1 MQVPNTLP
9 NLPTGSETSVRV
21 PPLKP
26 PKMPFLKL
34 LRKNMSFLI
43 MLLPAVLFVL
53 LFAYIPMGGI
63 LLAFKQYR
71 YADGIFGSPWNG
83 LENFKFFFLAGKA
96 WTVTRNTMLY
106 NIAFITVNMFLQVT
120 FAIILSELRG
130 KVFKKIT
137 QSSMFL
143 PFFISWVVA
152 SSIFYNLFSYEYGVL
167 NGLLRTMGSEP
178 VDIYANAA
186 AWPFILVALQAWK
199 SVGYGSVVY
208 LASIT
213 GIDQQIYEAADIDG
227 ANVWKKIRFITL
239 PSIVPTMI
247 IMLLFALGSI
257 FRGDFGLF
265 YQLVGNNGN
274 LLPVTDII
282 DTFVFRALM
291 SSADIGMSAAAGVYQ
306 SVLCLITV
314 LLANKAVKVMQP
326 DYSLF

>member
-1 MQVPNTLP
+1 MQMPGTAPQAPLP
-9 NLPTGSETSVRV
+9 SASQPVHPPVRI
-21 PPLKP
+21 PRQSF
-26 PKMPFLKL
+26 PKM
-34 LRKNMSFLI
+34 LRKNASFLV
-43 MLLPAVLFVL
+43 MLLPATLFVL
-53 LFAYIPMGGI
+53 IFAYLPMGGI
-63 LLAFKQYR
+63 LLAFEKYR

-83 LENFKFFFLAGKA
+83 LENFKFFFISGKA
-96 WTVTRNTMLY
+96 WDVTRNTMLY
-106 NIAFITVNMFLQVT
+106 NLAFICVNMFLQVT
-120 FAIILSELRG
+120 FAIILSEIKG
-130 KVFKKIT
+130 KMFKKLT

-167 NGLLRTMGSEP
+167 NGVLKAMGAESI
-178 VDIYANAA
+178 DIYANAA
-186 AWPFILVALQAWK
+186 IWPFILVALQAWK

-227 ANVWKKIRFITL
+227 ANVWQKIRFITL

-247 IMLLFALGSI
+247 IMLLLALGGI

-306 SVLCLITV
+306 SVLCLVTI
-314 LLANKAVKVMQP
+314 LIANKAVKMMQP

>member
-1 MQVPNTLP
+1 MQVPQTISAP
-9 NLPTGSETSVRV
+9 R
-21 PPLKP
+21 PPVLRRQP
-26 PKMPFLKL
+26 GFFAQV
-34 LRKNMSFLI
+34 RKNSSFLI
-43 MLLPAVLFVL
+43 MLLPATLFIL
-53 LFAYIPMGGI
+53 IFAYLPMGGI
-63 LLAFKQYR
+63 ILAFKQYR

-83 LENFKFFFLAGKA
+83 LENFKFFFISGKA
-96 WTVTRNTMLY
+96 WPVTRNTMLY
-106 NIAFITVNMFLQVT
+106 NLAFIGVGMFLQVT
-120 FAIILSELRG
+120 FAIILSEIKG
-130 KVFKKIT
+130 KVFKKLT
-137 QSSMFL
+137 QSAMFL

-152 SSIFYNLFSYEYGVL
+152 SSIFYNMFSYEYGVF
-167 NGLLRTMGSEP
+167 NGILGALGNEP

-186 AWPFILVALQAWK
+186 AWPFILICLNAWK

-213 GIDQQIYEAADIDG
+213 GIDQAIYEAADIDG
-227 ANVWKKIRFITL
+227 ANVWQKIRFITL

-247 IMLLFALGSI
+247 IMLLLALGSI

-291 SSADIGMSAAAGVYQ
+291 STSDIGMSAAAGVYQ
-306 SVLCLITV
+306 SVLCLITI
-314 LLANKAVKVMQP
+314 LIANKAVKTLQP

>member
-1 MQVPNTLP
+1 MQMPQTVSAP
-9 NLPTGSETSVRV
+9 R
-21 PPLKP
+21 PPVLRRKP
-26 PKMPFLKL
+26 GFLAQV
-34 LRKNMSFLI
+34 RKNSSFLI
-43 MLLPAVLFVL
+43 MLLPAALFIL
-53 LFAYIPMGGI
+53 IFSYLPMGGI
-63 LLAFKQYR
+63 ILAFKQYR

-83 LENFKFFFLAGKA
+83 LENFKFFFISGKA
-96 WTVTRNTMLY
+96 WPVTRNTMLY
-106 NIAFITVNMFLQVT
+106 NLAFIGVGMFLQVT
-120 FAIILSELRG
+120 FAIILSEIKG
-130 KVFKKIT
+130 KVFKKLT
-137 QSSMFL
+137 QSAMFL

-152 SSIFYNLFSYEYGVL
+152 SSIFYNMFSYEYGVF
-167 NGLLRTMGSEP
+167 NGILKTLGNEP

-186 AWPFILVALQAWK
+186 VWPFILICLNAWK

-213 GIDQQIYEAADIDG
+213 GIDQAIYEAADIDG
-227 ANVWKKIRFITL
+227 ANVWQKIRFITL

-247 IMLLFALGSI
+247 IMLLLALGSI

-291 SSADIGMSAAAGVYQ
+291 STSDIGMSAAAGVYQ
-306 SVLCLITV
+306 SVLCLITI
-314 LLANKAVKVMQP
+314 LIANKAVKTLQP

>member
-1 MQVPNTLP
+1 MQMPGTASQAPLPSTLQP
-9 NLPTGSETSVRV
+9 AHPPVRI
-21 PPLKP
+21 PKQSF
-26 PKMPFLKL
+26 PKM
-34 LRKNMSFLI
+34 LRKNASFLV
-43 MLLPAVLFVL
+43 MLMPATLFVL
-53 LFAYIPMGGI
+53 IFAYLPMGGI
-63 LLAFKQYR
+63 LLAFEKYR

-83 LENFKFFFLAGKA
+83 LENFKFFFISGKA
-96 WTVTRNTMLY
+96 WDVTRNTMLY
-106 NIAFITVNMFLQVT
+106 NLAFICVNMFLQVT
-120 FAIILSELRG
+120 FAIILSEIKG
-130 KVFKKIT
+130 KMFKKLT

-167 NGLLRTMGSEP
+167 NGVLKAMGAESI
-178 VDIYANAA
+178 DIYANAA
-186 AWPFILVALQAWK
+186 IWPFILVALQAWK

-227 ANVWKKIRFITL
+227 ANVWQKIKFITL

-247 IMLLFALGSI
+247 IMLLLALGGI

-306 SVLCLITV
+306 SVLCLITI
-314 LLANKAVKVMQP
+314 LIANKAVKMMQP

>member
-1 MQVPNTLP
+1 MQMPQTVSAP
-9 NLPTGSETSVRV
+9 R
-21 PPLKP
+21 PPV
-26 PKMPFLKL
+26 
-34 LRKNMSFLI
+34 LRKQPGFFAQVRKNSSFLL
-43 MLLPAVLFVL
+43 MLLPATLFIL
-53 LFAYIPMGGI
+53 IFAYLPMGGI
-63 LLAFKQYR
+63 VLAFKQYR

-83 LENFKFFFLAGKA
+83 LENFKFFFISGKA
-96 WTVTRNTMLY
+96 WPVTRNTMLY
-106 NIAFITVNMFLQVT
+106 NLAFIGVGMFLQVT
-120 FAIILSELRG
+120 FAIILSEIKG
-130 KVFKKIT
+130 KVFKKLT
-137 QSSMFL
+137 QSAMFL

-152 SSIFYNLFSYEYGVL
+152 SSIFYNMFSYEYGVF
-167 NGLLRTMGSEP
+167 NGVLRTLGNEP

-186 AWPFILVALQAWK
+186 VWPFILICLNAWK

-213 GIDQQIYEAADIDG
+213 GIDQAIYEAADIDG
-227 ANVWKKIRFITL
+227 ANVWQKIRFITL

-247 IMLLFALGSI
+247 IMLLLALGSI

-291 SSADIGMSAAAGVYQ
+291 STSDIGMSAAAGVYQ
-306 SVLCLITV
+306 SVLCLITI
-314 LLANKAVKVMQP
+314 LIANKAVKTLQP

>member
-1 MQVPNTLP
+1 MRKASFP
-9 NLPTGSETSVRV
+9 
-21 PPLKP
+21 
-26 PKMPFLKL
+26 KL
-34 LRKNMSFLI
+34 LQRNASLLL
-43 MLLPAVLFVL
+43 MLLPATIFVII
-53 LFAYIPMGGI
+53 FSYIPMGGI
-63 LLAFKQYR
+63 MLAFQKYR

-83 LENFKFFFLAGKA
+83 LENFKFFFISGKA
-96 WTVTRNTMLY
+96 WPVTRNTMLY
-106 NIAFITVNMFLQVT
+106 NLAFIFVNMFLQVT
-120 FAIILSELRG
+120 FAIILSEVRG
-130 KVFKKIT
+130 KWFKKGA
-137 QSSMFL
+137 QSAMFL

-152 SSIFYNLFSYEYGVL
+152 SSIFYNVFSYEYGVF
-167 NGLLRTMGSEP
+167 NGVLKQFGAEP
-178 VDIYANAA
+178 VDIYANSA
-186 AWPFILVALQAWK
+186 AWPFILIVLQAWK

-227 ANVWKKIRFITL
+227 ASVWQKIRFITI
-239 PSIVPTMI
+239 PSIIPTMI
-247 IMLLFALGSI
+247 IMLLLALGNI

-306 SVLCLITV
+306 SVLCLVTI
-314 LLANKAVKVMQP
+314 LIANKAVKMIQP

>member
-1 MQVPNTLP
+1 MQRPNSATQPLVLSASQAVRPPVRIPRLP
-9 NLPTGSETSVRV
+9 FR
-21 PPLKP
+21 
-26 PKMPFLKL
+26 KM
-34 LRKNMSFLI
+34 LRKNASFLV
-43 MLLPAVLFVL
+43 MLLPATLFVL
-53 LFAYIPMGGI
+53 IFSYAPMGGI
-63 LLAFKQYR
+63 LLAFEKYR

-83 LENFKFFFLAGKA
+83 LKNFEFFFLAGKA

-106 NIAFITVNMFLQVT
+106 NLAFIAVNMFLQVT
-120 FAIILSELRG
+120 FAVILSEVKG

-167 NGLLRTMGSEP
+167 NGVLKSFDAKSI
-178 VDIYANAA
+178 DIYANAS

-227 ANVWKKIRFITL
+227 ANVWQKIRFITL

-247 IMLLFALGSI
+247 IMLLLALGGI

-306 SVLCLITV
+306 SILCLITI
-314 LLANKAVKVMQP
+314 LIANKAVKMMQP